1 MKNQNI
7 CKFPVSIFESK
18 NLNIT
23 CFVRE
28 TNEETM
34 RTPFKLP
41 ENRMILIAEGGGVA
55 NLDGL
60 DYKIRGGNLLF
71 CMQGEVLAV
80 TPEVGLVY
88 MYVGFEGARSEELF
102 RRFDVTPLS
111 RIYSGFEGLIPFW
124 QESLFKS
131 MEKNLDL
138 TAESLLLFTFSKLES
153 ENGAESG
160 LIAKIIEIT
169 EESFGDYD
177 LNISLVAERLSYHPK
192 YLSHLFKTKTGVT
205 YSEYLRSVRMKYAT
219 MLFDRGLDSVKN
231 VAQLSGYSDPFY
243 FSNVFKK
250 SVGTSPKEYILS
262 VNNSK

>member
-1 MKNQNI
+1 
-7 CKFPVSIFESK
+7 
-18 NLNIT
+18 
-23 CFVRE
+23 
-28 TNEETM
+28 M

-41 ENRMILIAEGGGVA
+41 ENRMILCTDGCGVA
-55 NLDGL
+55 NVDGA
-60 DYKIRGGNLLF
+60 DYLIRGGNLLF
-71 CMQGEVLAV
+71 CMQGEVLSV
-80 TPEVGLVY
+80 TPEEGLVY
-88 MYVGFEGARSEELF
+88 MYVGFEGARADELF
-102 RRFDVTPLS
+102 RRFDITPLS

-153 ENGAESG
+153 ENNAESG

-169 EESFGDYD
+169 EEGFGDYD

-192 YLSHLFKTKTGVT
+192 YLSHLFKSKTGVT

-250 SVGTSPKEYILS
+250 CIGLSPKEYILS
-262 VNNSK
+262 VSRGK